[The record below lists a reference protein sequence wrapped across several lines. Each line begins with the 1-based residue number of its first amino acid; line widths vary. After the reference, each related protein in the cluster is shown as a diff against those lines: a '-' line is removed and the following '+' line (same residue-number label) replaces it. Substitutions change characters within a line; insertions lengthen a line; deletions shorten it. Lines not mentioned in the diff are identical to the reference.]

1 MRSYLNYGNIAWAS
15 TTRIKFK
22 KMASKQRKALRVV
35 NNDHT
40 DIREIMFGMEVL
52 NMWCVARFVAICT
65 I

>member
-1 MRSYLNYGNIAWAS
+1 
-15 TTRIKFK
+15 
-22 KMASKQRKALRVV
+22 MASKQRKALPVV